1 MLKENAIIKDWR
13 NIDLSFGLIYP
24 NIYKIGM
31 SSYSIRLLY
40 FMINSYDNIVCER
53 IFLPE
58 KIYFPA
64 SKDYSSENQLRSIEN
79 KVLPIDFDILG
90 FSIQFE
96 NDFKN
101 ILWILEKARIPLD
114 RKNKEAYDLSNRI
127 LEIRDEAHG
136 VDNFIRRLIEFNL
149 DGEVWNSEIK
159 GGMPNSVLGEIDN
172 GSRE

>member
-40 FMINSYDNIVCER
+40 FMINSYDNFVCER

-58 KIYFPA
+58 KIKFPA

-101 ILWILEKARIPLD
+101 ILWILEKAGIPFD
-114 RKNKEAYDLSNRI
+114 RKKREEMVCSRSPYKKELRMLSY
-127 LEIRDEAHG
+127 
-136 VDNFIRRLIEFNL
+136 
-149 DGEVWNSEIK
+149 S
-159 GGMPNSVLGEIDN
+159 
-172 GSRE
+172 